1 MLQKNSILLTSGP
14 SIQKKSLTVLPDP
27 MEEPKKRRVA
37 AAIRYDG
44 TRDAAPRVTA
54 RGQGMIADR
63 IIELAMKN
71 GIPIKNDPALVQILS
86 KLDIDEQIPE
96 ELYRAVAEILSFIY
110 SVNSDYRDHCQE
122 LS

>member
-1 MLQKNSILLTSGP
+1 
-14 SIQKKSLTVLPDP
+14 
-27 MEEPKKRRVA
+27 
-37 AAIRYDG
+37 
-44 TRDAAPRVTA
+44 
-54 RGQGMIADR
+54 MIADR

>member
-1 MLQKNSILLTSGP
+1 
-14 SIQKKSLTVLPDP
+14 
-27 MEEPKKRRVA
+27 MEETKKRRVA

-44 TRDAAPRVTA
+44 SRDAAPRVTA
-54 RGQGMIADR
+54 RGQGIIADN

-71 GIPIKNDPALVQILS
+71 GVPIKNDPELVQILS

-110 SVNSDYRDHCQE
+110 AVNSDYRDHSQG